1 MFLRSTGIVRR
12 VVGGLFYAS
21 AADYDVEPRT
31 FHCVTRALRTNG
43 SRSTNALGPR
53 RRRRE
58 RRTRTPSTGSENAL
72 AMTSSPRLCASF
84 RSRRCSSRY
93 GARRCEVIFDNFI
106 EQKVIHFA
114 SLLIPSMAR
123 PYSFSFTISWRTWS
137 SKRFPTTMR
146 KLRVLLAQLPF
157 AARAGPVPNTLF
169 PNVERRFAASVFA
182 ADVGHSGAAL
192 RPAQGPQDLL
202 FRMSVLHHRA
212 CLPCSR
218 PRTMPAA
225 PNSTYRWLAFRFLG
239 HSFTSAVALYHEL
252 LPLR

>member
-137 SKRFPTTMR
+137 KRFPTTMR
-146 KLRVLLAQLPF
+146 KLRVLLAQLPLSSRRPSSEYF
-157 AARAGPVPNTLF
+157 FSKCRTSLRCFRVRGRCRPLWCRSAPGARPPRSAL
-169 PNVERRFAASVFA
+169 PNVRSSPPGVSSLLSSKDHACRSKLNLSLARFSVF
-182 ADVGHSGAAL
+182 GS
-192 RPAQGPQDLL
+192 
-202 FRMSVLHHRA
+202 
-212 CLPCSR
+212 
-218 PRTMPAA
+218 
-225 PNSTYRWLAFRFLG
+225 
-239 HSFTSAVALYHEL
+239 
-252 LPLR
+252 